1 MPKRKPRRRPSKPIA
16 PYKSRYEF
24 DIATN
29 LKRQKMKFVYEDPG
43 SIAAYHKN
51 ASKAECMDCGS
62 ANVGILGHYSPDFT
76 LANGIIIEGKGRFVA
91 ADRKKI
97 LSVLASNN
105 DITRDM
111 FRMLFMQ
118 DSKLSAKST
127 KRYSDWCDDNDIE
140 WDIGPEVPQ
149 EWLK

>member
-1 MPKRKPRRRPSKPIA
+1 MARKTRRRPSKPIA

-29 LKRQKMKFVYEDPG
+29 LKRQKVKFKYEDPDW
-43 SIAAYHKN
+43 IVPYYKN
-51 ASKAECMDCGS
+51 ASKASCMDCGS
-62 ANVGILGHYSPDFT
+62 SNVGIVGHYTPDFI

-97 LSVLASNN
+97 LSVLECNN
-105 DITRDM
+105 DITRDV

-118 DSKLSAKST
+118 DRKLSSKS
-127 KRYSDWCDDNDIE
+127 KKYYGDWCDDHNIE
-140 WDIGPEVPQ
+140 WAIGPEVPS
-149 EWLK
+149 EWVK